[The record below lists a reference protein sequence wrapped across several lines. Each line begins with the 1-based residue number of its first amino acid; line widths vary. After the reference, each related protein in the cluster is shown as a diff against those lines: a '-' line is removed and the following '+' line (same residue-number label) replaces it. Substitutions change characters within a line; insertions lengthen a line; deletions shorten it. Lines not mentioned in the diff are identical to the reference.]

1 MNAYRR
7 FTRMQDI
14 IRKMY
19 NIRVFNDDFKIIF
32 LRVSQIV

>member
-7 FTRMQDI
+7 FTRMQDR

-19 NIRVFNDDFKIIF
+19 NIRVLMMILKQFF
-32 LRVSQIV
+32 